1 MLRPFSQRNLFGN
14 LHSKE
19 EENLLDVGQH
29 QHGPRKDPPDEQEDY
44 LHGRQ
49 TAMVIQCI
57 LDTTITVLI
66 NVCRREMMS

>member
-1 MLRPFSQRNLFGN
+1 MLRPFSQRNLFRN

-29 QHGPRKDPPDEQEDY
+29 QHGQGEDPPDEQEDN

-49 TAMVIQCI
+49 TAMVIQGRAKK
-57 LDTTITVLI
+57 L
-66 NVCRREMMS
+66 R